1 MTTDTIETTPTTT
14 KKIDSRKFVIWLV
27 WLLICIVVG
36 IYTFI
41 VKNEVLFTKVLEY
54 FFALS
59 MMYLG
64 VNVGQ
69 KGIYAF
75 ADALKNKHSIEEE
88 EK

>member
-1 MTTDTIETTPTTT
+1 METKETEPT
-14 KKIDSRKFVIWLV
+14 KKTDSRKFLVWLI

-36 IYTFI
+36 VYTFI
-41 VKNEVLFTKVLEY
+41 VKDASLLTKVLEY

-69 KGIYAF
+69 KGVLAI
-75 ADALKNKHSIEEE
+75 ADALKHKYSIEEE
-88 EK
+88 ENE

>member
-1 MTTDTIETTPTTT
+1 MTTDTVETTPT
-14 KKIDSRKFVIWLV
+14 KKTDSRKFLVWLI
-27 WLLICIVVG
+27 WLLICIAIG

-41 VKNEVLFTKVLEY
+41 VKNEALLTKVLEY

-69 KGIYAF
+69 KGVLAI
-75 ADALKNKHSIEEE
+75 ADALKNKYSMEEE
-88 EK
+88 NE

>member
-1 MTTDTIETTPTTT
+1 METKETEPT
-14 KKIDSRKFVIWLV
+14 KKTDSRKFLVWLI

-36 IYTFI
+36 VYTFI
-41 VKNEVLFTKVLEY
+41 VKDERLLTKVLEY

-69 KGIYAF
+69 KGVLAI

>member
-1 MTTDTIETTPTTT
+1 METEVVT
-14 KKIDSRKFVIWLV
+14 KKTDSRKFLVWLV
-27 WLLICIVVG
+27 WLILCLAIGV
-36 IYTFI
+36 YTFI
-41 VKNEVLFTKVLEY
+41 VKDESLLSKVLEY

-69 KGIYAF
+69 KGVLAI
-75 ADALKNKHSIEEE
+75 ADALKNKHSTEEE

>member
-1 MTTDTIETTPTTT
+1 METKETEPT
-14 KKIDSRKFVIWLV
+14 KKTDSRKFLVWLI
-27 WLLICIVVG
+27 WLLICVVIG
-36 IYTFI
+36 VYTFI
-41 VKNEVLFTKVLEY
+41 VKNEALLTKVLEY

-69 KGIYAF
+69 KGVLAI
-75 ADALKNKHSIEEE
+75 ADALKNKYSIEEE

>member
-1 MTTDTIETTPTTT
+1 METKETEPT
-14 KKIDSRKFVIWLV
+14 KKTDSRKFLVWLI
-27 WLLICIVVG
+27 WLLICIAIG

-41 VKNEVLFTKVLEY
+41 VKNEALLTKTLEY

-69 KGIYAF
+69 KGMIAF
-75 ADALKNKHSIEEE
+75 ADALKHKYSIEEE